1 MLLKLICQNTIYH
14 AAAYK
19 HVPLVEEN
27 ICEGVR
33 NNVLGTLNIA
43 KIAIEQKVSNFI
55 LISSDKAV
63 YPTNIMGA
71 SKTFSRNLLTSFA

>member
-1 MLLKLICQNTIYH
+1 MRHVIKTYMPNTLYH

-43 KIAIEQKVSNFI
+43 KIAIEQKVSNFV

-63 YPTNIMGA
+63 YPTNVMGA
-71 SKTFSRNLLTSFA
+71 SKLIEMFTSII